1 MLIPRNHARKI
12 WPRFAGAILR
22 GEKAFELRQEDRA
35 RFEPGDV
42 LELLEWCPQVEKY
55 SGLVLRFGVASVLRD
70 VPGVVEGF
78 AVLSLGPCD
87 VSHSFPLDG
96 CASLELARY
105 GIRSEEVLS
114 DLSYFETGRR
124 GE

>member
-35 RFEPGDV
+35 RFAPGDL

-96 CASLELARY
+96 CTSLEMARY
-105 GIRSEEVLS
+105 GIRSEEVLP
-114 DLSYFETGRR
+114 DLSYFEERR
-124 GE
+124 KNA

>member
-12 WPRFAGAILR
+12 WPRFVGAILR

-55 SGLVLRFGVASVLRD
+55 SGVVLRFSVSSVLRD
-70 VPGVVEGF
+70 VPGLVEGF

-87 VSHSFPLDG
+87 LEHSFPLEG
-96 CASLELARY
+96 CIPNELARY
-105 GIRSEEVLS
+105 GIRSAEVLP

-124 GE
+124 AA

>member
-12 WPRFAGAILR
+12 WPRFVGAILR

-70 VPGVVEGF
+70 V
-78 AVLSLGPCD
+78 
-87 VSHSFPLDG
+87 SHSFPLDG

-105 GIRSEEVLS
+105 GIRSEEVLP

-124 GE
+124 GA